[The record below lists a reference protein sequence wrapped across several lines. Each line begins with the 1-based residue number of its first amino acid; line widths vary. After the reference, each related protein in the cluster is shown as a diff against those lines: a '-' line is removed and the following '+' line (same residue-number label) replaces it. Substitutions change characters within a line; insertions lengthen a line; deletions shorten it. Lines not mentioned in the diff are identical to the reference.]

1 MENSEQKYFQNSNRD
16 SAVSRIGDN
25 GNQRTH
31 VNNANDISPWMRV
44 STKVAFVISKAQSTV
59 VPNKLE
65 IKMKLKWIF
74 VQGVMR
80 STPWALGQ
88 LIWPV
93 GRSDPSRCDT
103 LQHRMCDTCVG
114 LYVLSP
120 KLRH

>member
-1 MENSEQKYFQNSNRD
+1 MNTENSEQKYFQNCNRD

-44 STKVAFVISKAQSTV
+44 STKVVFVISKAQSTV

-74 VQGVMR
+74 VI
-80 STPWALGQ
+80 L
-88 LIWPV
+88 
-93 GRSDPSRCDT
+93 
-103 LQHRMCDTCVG
+103 LQNR
-114 LYVLSP
+114 Y
-120 KLRH
+120 